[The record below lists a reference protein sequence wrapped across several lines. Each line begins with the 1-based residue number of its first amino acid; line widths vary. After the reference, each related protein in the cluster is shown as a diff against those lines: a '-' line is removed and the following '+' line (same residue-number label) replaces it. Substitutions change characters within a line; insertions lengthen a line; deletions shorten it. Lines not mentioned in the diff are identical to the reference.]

1 MVSAKLESAML
12 RWSGRVA
19 VVTGAS
25 SGIGRSIAEELV
37 KKGLQVVGLA
47 RRLDRL
53 EELKDEVQGAPG
65 RFHPIKCDITSE
77 EDILAAF
84 EWTKKH
90 LNGVDILVNNAGVGT
105 IQTLIENTTSEL
117 RKILDVNVLG
127 LSICTREA
135 VKSMRERGVD
145 DGHIIHINSIAGHYI
160 IDIPSVHFYSG
171 SKHAVTVLTEGLRR
185 ELVALNSHIRVTSI
199 SPGVVDTEIF
209 EVINPVNGKE
219 KKEQLLQN
227 NPFLNSK
234 DISDAVLYTLGTPPH
249 VQESV
254 CHQEII
260 IVCSN
265 NLVRFLRSTLV
276 NISIYQD
283 SNKTLNPHT
292 VKRKKNI
299 KHFNNIH

>member
-1 MVSAKLESAML
+1 ML

-53 EELKDEVQGAPG
+53 EELRDEIQNAPG
-65 RFHPIKCDITSE
+65 KLHPIKCDITSE

-145 DGHIIHINSIAGHYI
+145 DGHLIHINSVAGHFYSEF
-160 IDIPSVHFYSG
+160 PSIHFYSG

-209 EVINPVNGKE
+209 EVIDPMDGKE
-219 KKEQLLQN
+219 RKEQLLQN

-249 VQESV
+249 VQV
-254 CHQEII
+254 HEII
-260 IVCSN
+260 IRPVGEK
-265 NLVRFLRSTLV
+265 F
-276 NISIYQD
+276 
-283 SNKTLNPHT
+283 
-292 VKRKKNI
+292 
-299 KHFNNIH
+299 

>member
-1 MVSAKLESAML
+1 MLSASLKPILWDGGREDERRGVASQPTKVSFRANQNRWIMETVDGASYRTVSAKLASAML

-53 EELKDEVQGAPG
+53 EELRDEVQNAPG
-65 RFHPIKCDITSE
+65 KLYPIKCDITSE

-84 EWTKKH
+84 EWTKEH

-145 DGHIIHINSIAGHYI
+145 DGHIININ
-160 IDIPSVHFYSG
+160 
-171 SKHAVTVLTEGLRR
+171 R
-185 ELVALNSHIRVTSI
+185 
-199 SPGVVDTEIF
+199 
-209 EVINPVNGKE
+209 
-219 KKEQLLQN
+219 
-227 NPFLNSK
+227 
-234 DISDAVLYTLGTPPH
+234 
-249 VQESV
+249 
-254 CHQEII
+254 
-260 IVCSN
+260 
-265 NLVRFLRSTLV
+265 
-276 NISIYQD
+276 
-283 SNKTLNPHT
+283 
-292 VKRKKNI
+292 
-299 KHFNNIH
+299 